1 MVTTLSTVVSLTSYP
16 KRINLVHKTIQ
27 SLLRQNLKPGK
38 IILWLAVEEFPH
50 REKDLPTSIT
60 RLVDDRF
67 NVCFYHNIRSYKKLI
82 PTLKLYP
89 DSVIITVDDDMVYGE
104 NLLDSLVSSYVKYP
118 EMIHCCRCHLVQL
131 GDDGNPLPYKKWL
144 WNDSLTHIYPSYRNF
159 FTGVG
164 GVLYPPHSL
173 CLDVFDE
180 QKFNE
185 LCPDGDDVWFW
196 AMAVLNGTLINRID
210 AYGRVKFGYIEG
222 SQQDALWKTNKR
234 YNDFMISKIFKYY
247 PELGIRMRKIDPVYK
262 KNLLGHLKQ
271 RVKTLLY

>member
-1 MVTTLSTVVSLTSYP
+1 MDTTLSIIVSLTSYP

-27 SLLRQNLKPGK
+27 SLLRQDLTPEK

-50 REKDLPTSIT
+50 KEKDLPVSIT
-60 RLVDDRF
+60 RLINDKF
-67 NVCFYHNIRSYKKLI
+67 NVFFYHNIRSYKKLI

-104 NLLDSLVSSYVKYP
+104 NLLNSLVSSYLKYP
-118 EMIHCCRCHLVQL
+118 SMIHCCRCHLVQL
-131 GDDGNPLPYKKWL
+131 DNDANPLPYKKWL
-144 WNDSLTHIYPSYRNF
+144 WNDSLSHINPSYRNF

-173 CLDVFDE
+173 SLDVFDE
-180 QKFNE
+180 KKFNK

-196 AMAVLNGTLINRID
+196 AMAVLNGTLINRIID
-210 AYGRVKFGYIEG
+210 HDKVKFGYIEG

-234 YNDFMISKIFKYY
+234 YNDFMISKVFERY
-247 PELGIRMRKIDPVYK
+247 PELRVQIRKIDPMYK
-262 KNLLGHLKQ
+262 KNPLEHFKQ
-271 RVKTLLY
+271 RVKSLLY